1 MNLIRTPLRYGLMW
15 LEGWFD
21 KAFGEDW
28 NPLYCLGGLGYFYFW
43 VVTVSGIYV
52 YIFFDTGIPDA
63 YLSVE
68 MLSNEY
74 WWHGGV
80 MRSLHRYA
88 SDALVVMAALHII
101 REFTFDRYRGTRWFS
116 WVSGVPMLWLV
127 IAAGI
132 SGYWLVGDKLA
143 QYVAVASTE
152 LLDWLPIFGEPIAR
166 NFLAPTYLDGRFF
179 TLLVFIHIAVPL
191 IMLFVMWI
199 HLQRVAHSRHNP
211 PRGLAIGTLLML
223 IVLSLVVPV
232 ESQGVQNLSE
242 VASPVNLDWFY
253 LWMYPLADLWGPGVI
268 WVGAFGGT
276 MLLIVMPWLPP
287 RKPKP
292 AAVVHL
298 EHCNG
303 CTRCDVD
310 CPFSAIT
317 MKPRSDGMA
326 FEREAVVDADLCQSC
341 GICVGA
347 CPTATPFR
355 RAGELLPG
363 IDLPGLTL
371 AEIRAKTE
379 AACADLTGPAR
390 VLMFGCDHALDT
402 SKSTGPS
409 IGTLSLP
416 CAGMLPPS
424 FIDYVISRGL
434 ADGVVVTGC
443 RRGECQYRLGQHWLV
458 QRLEG
463 KRDPRLRKRV
473 PRERVVQIWAAPT
486 DRSRFNR
493 EVAAFQESL
502 EKLTDRT
509 EPPSP
514 KPNREAAE

>member
-1 MNLIRTPLRYGLMW
+1 MW

-21 KAFGEDW
+21 KAFGEEW
-28 NPLYCLGGLGYFYFW
+28 NPLYYLGGLGYFYFW
-43 VVTVSGIYV
+43 IVTVSGIYV

-88 SDALVVMAALHII
+88 SDALLVMAALHIV
-101 REFTFDRYRGTRWFS
+101 REFTFDRYRGARWFS

-143 QYVAVASTE
+143 QYVGVASTE

-166 NFLAPTYLDGRFF
+166 NFLAPSYLDGRFF
-179 TLLVFIHIAVPL
+179 TLLVFIHIAVPI

-211 PRGLAIGTLLML
+211 PRGLAIGTLVML
-223 IVLSLVVPV
+223 VVLSLVAPA
-232 ESQGVQNLSE
+232 ESQGIQNLSE
-242 VASPVNLDWFY
+242 VPSPVKLDWFY

-268 WVGAFGGT
+268 WIGAFGGT

-287 RKPKP
+287 RKSKP

-310 CPFSAIT
+310 CPFGAIT

-326 FEREAVVDADLCQSC
+326 FEREAVVDPSLCQSC

-371 AEIRAKTE
+371 AEMKEITE
-379 AACADLTGPAR
+379 DACSKLTGPCR
-390 VLMFGCDHALDT
+390 VLIFGCDHALDT
-402 SKSTGPS
+402 NQVTGSS
-409 IGTLSLP
+409 IGAVSLP

-424 FIDYVISRGL
+424 FVDYVISRKL
-434 ADGVVVTGC
+434 VDGVVVSGC
-443 RRGECQYRLGQHWLV
+443 RRGECHYRLGQHWLV
-458 QRLEG
+458 ERLEG

-473 PRERVVQIWAAPT
+473 PRDRVAQIWAAPT
-486 DRSRFNR
+486 DRRRFIR
-493 EVAAFQESL
+493 EVMKFQGRL
-502 EKLTDRT
+502 EELSSQT

-514 KPNREAAE
+514 STKREAAE